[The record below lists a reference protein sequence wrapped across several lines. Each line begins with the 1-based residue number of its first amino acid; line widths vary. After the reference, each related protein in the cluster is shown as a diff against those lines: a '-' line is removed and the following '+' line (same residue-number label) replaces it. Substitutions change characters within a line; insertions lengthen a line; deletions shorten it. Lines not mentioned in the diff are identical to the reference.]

1 MQARSSKMLLLEKSG
16 RPSIEIKQL
25 PALATEI
32 FKSLNNLN
40 AEFMKNIFIQ
50 FILTRIQ
57 LTSSV

>member
-1 MQARSSKMLLLEKSG
+1 MLLLEKSA

-25 PALATEI
+25 PTLATEI
-32 FKSLNNLN
+32 FKTLNNLN
-40 AEFMKNIFIQ
+40 AEFMKSIFIQ